1 MSKDVLSKVTL
12 VLGNFLCSQWL
23 RFSRPD
29 EPLGFCPGVAS
40 LWNNNICNLN
50 SLKVPISLCTKLR
63 LAARFRPDSLGELT
77 ALHRPLSCIG
87 KGEEEGEGD
96 GKGGRGREG
105 RRGEGRA
112 GERKM
117 NETRMLFA

>member
-1 MSKDVLSKVTL
+1 MHPSEKIQRILNQSLKCSYAQTEVICSLYVHYVT
-12 VLGNFLCSQWL
+12 
-23 RFSRPD
+23 
-29 EPLGFCPGVAS
+29 AS

-77 ALHRPLSCIG
+77 ALHRPFSCIG
-87 KGEEEGEGD
+87 EGEEEGEGD